1 MNNIAVFGN
10 CSQPR
15 HRIDAIVD
23 FFKLLDSS
31 DFIVSVDRSFMEY
44 LIQLAPSISR
54 FQMFDNIPGK
64 CDVALSLGG
73 DGTFLSTARAI
84 GLVGIPVAGINT
96 GHLGFLADVD
106 IADGERLLKALSTGD
121 YRTELRSVLTAS
133 IIEGPGKIDAEAFA
147 LNEIAILR
155 HETASM
161 IEVKTV
167 INDTPLADF
176 RGDGL
181 IVSTPTGS
189 TGYNLSVG
197 GPIIEPSSSALSVAP
212 IAPHSLS
219 MRPVVVADTA
229 VIDISIESRANSWR
243 LSLDGQWI
251 TLPVQTKVRIV
262 KAPFSIKIIHTA
274 GHTFASTLRSKLL
287 WGAATF

>member
-1 MNNIAVFGN
+1 MAM
-10 CSQPR
+10 S
-15 HRIDAIVD
+15 
-23 FFKLLDSS
+23 
-31 DFIVSVDRSFMEY
+31 M
-44 LIQLAPSISR
+44 
-54 FQMFDNIPGK
+54 
-64 CDVALSLGG
+64 GG
-73 DGTFLSTARAI
+73 DGTFLSTARAV
-84 GLVGIPVAGINT
+84 GLVGIPIVGVNT

-106 IADGERLLKALSTGD
+106 VADGKRLLKALVDGD
-121 YRTELRSVLTAS
+121 FRQELRTVLKAS
-133 IIEGPGKIDAEAFA
+133 ILQGPGEIDSKAFA

-161 IEVKTV
+161 IEVKTI
-167 INDTPLADF
+167 INGSPLADY

-197 GPIIEPSSSALSVAP
+197 GPIIEPSSSALSIAP

-219 MRPVVVADTA
+219 MRPVVVSDDA
-229 VIDISIESRANSWR
+229 VIDIAIQSRAPSWR

-251 TLPVQTKVRIV
+251 TLPVETHVRIE
-262 KAPFSIKIIHTA
+262 KAPVTIKIVHTA